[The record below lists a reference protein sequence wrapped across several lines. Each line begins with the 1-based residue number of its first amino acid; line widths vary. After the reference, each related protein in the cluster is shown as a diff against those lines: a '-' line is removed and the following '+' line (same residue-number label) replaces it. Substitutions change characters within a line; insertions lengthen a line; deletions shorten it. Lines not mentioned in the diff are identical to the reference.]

1 MRSRTYPIS
10 LRARARQPGG
20 EVVQRRL
27 EAPGEA
33 LGDAALLPLPRFRV
47 AAQAH
52 LQAVLGQF
60 PDQPHRAAR
69 LRPDG
74 HRLGRVERPLRLPA
88 DHQVAVAFPPQPG
101 QPVLRRHAAVHHHQG
116 AVRRAQ
122 RPQHLRQRAALGD
135 VAGEH
140 PRAADE
146 AARVQR
152 QPQRQQ
158 RTVAALLLRAPARR
172 LRHRRRATLE
182 ERVRQVVQRHRRR
195 QAEQPRRP
203 LEQPVLDGVAVR
215 QQRVRRPA
223 QPHRP
228 HRLEVRVQ
236 QFPQGAALRQP
247 APRLPLRRR
256 MRHAPDDVAHGRRQ
270 QPRTQPQ
277 LRQQL
282 AQPQPVHRP
291 QRRVLHADRARA
303 RQFQRVHVHA
313 PQVRR
318 RVRRGRR
325 RLAGGQPRRDPLRLR
340 LHLRRQSSGSSICP
354 ASSSSTRWQSSGQ
367 RSRGSSK
374 WRPRLSS
381 VRWRTLAVET
391 TPT

>member
-33 LGDAALLPLPRFRV
+33 LGDAALLLLPRLGV

-158 RTVAALLLRAPARR
+158 RTVAAFSFECPRAAFGIAAAPPSKNVFVKSYSVTARLPVRRQLGELIGAATCR
-172 LRHRRRATLE
+172 LWWMRATAAVP
-182 ERVRQVVQRHRRR
+182 RCRFPPSGNAARQRRQVG
-195 QAEQPRRP
+195 
-203 LEQPVLDGVAVR
+203 D
-215 QQRVRRPA
+215 
-223 QPHRP
+223 
-228 HRLEVRVQ
+228 
-236 QFPQGAALRQP
+236 
-247 APRLPLRRR
+247 
-256 MRHAPDDVAHGRRQ
+256 
-270 QPRTQPQ
+270 
-277 LRQQL
+277 
-282 AQPQPVHRP
+282 
-291 QRRVLHADRARA
+291 
-303 RQFQRVHVHA
+303 
-313 PQVRR
+313 
-318 RVRRGRR
+318 
-325 RLAGGQPRRDPLRLR
+325 
-340 LHLRRQSSGSSICP
+340 
-354 ASSSSTRWQSSGQ
+354 STCR
-367 RSRGSSK
+367 
-374 WRPRLSS
+374 
-381 VRWRTLAVET
+381 RWRA
-391 TPT
+391 